1 MYTSLVDALKDLES
15 KGYTYDF
22 KLMDDSL
29 ECERNGKK
37 YHPHN
42 FEVVSY
48 FRFEANTDPDDASAL
63 YVIETDDG
71 LKGTLVTGYGI
82 YVGPVSE
89 HLLEKLNINNS

>member
-22 KLMDDSL
+22 KLMSEAL
-29 ECERNGKK
+29 ECDCNGKH
-37 YHPHN
+37 YHPEN
-42 FEVVSY
+42 FEVVDY
-48 FRFEANTDPDDASAL
+48 YRFEANTDPDDASAL
-63 YVIETDDG
+63 YVIETNDG

-89 HLLEKLNINNS
+89 QLLLKLNVHP